1 MNKPL
6 MSSTL
11 TLSSALIRLIG
22 SGVLIMSSLIV
33 TGCGGSGEDGNVFW
47 VDGTDLNRTVNKAG
61 VYDIEVHGIRNDIT
75 ITAGNTV
82 GRLGVAGLNNRIYL
96 SPSATIRHVEM
107 TGRNHTLFVPP
118 GFRATTRIGGENNDI
133 IERR

>member
-1 MNKPL
+1 MPSK
-6 MSSTL
+6 L
-11 TLSSALIRLIG
+11 THASALIRLIG
-22 SGVLIMSSLIV
+22 GGFLIMSSLIV
-33 TGCGGSGEDGNVFW
+33 TGCGGSGEDANVYW

-61 VYDIEVHGIRNDIT
+61 VYDIEIHGIRNDIT

-96 SPSATIRHVEM
+96 SQTATIRHVEM
-107 TGRNHTLFVPP
+107 TGRNNTLFVPP
-118 GFRATTRIGGENNDI
+118 GFRATTQIGGENNDI